1 MAKDA
6 EGEFGIHGREMQPA
20 NETADFFFGG
30 CGRAPFLGTPGV
42 GFQITTGA
50 QGVKQE
56 SSEALEMGSS
66 GRHVLLRFHDGL
78 EVSGE
83 FVEANSYGLTK
94 VHRTM
99 LFASGNAQEPVAVA
113 EVFV

>member
-1 MAKDA
+1 LAKDA
-6 EGEFGIHGREMQPA
+6 EGELGIPGGEVQPA
-20 NETADFFFGG
+20 NEAADFFFGG
-30 CGRAPFLGTPGV
+30 CGRAPFLGTPVV
-42 GFQITTGA
+42 GFQKTTGA

-56 SSEALEMGSS
+56 SSEALEIGSS

-78 EVSGE
+78 EVSSE

-94 VHRTM
+94 VHGTM
-99 LFASGNAQEPVAVA
+99 LFASGDTQEPMAVA

>member
-6 EGEFGIHGREMQPA
+6 EGEFGIPGGEVQPA
-20 NETADFFFGG
+20 NKAADFFFGG
-30 CGRAPFLGTPGV
+30 CGRAPFLGTPETR
-42 GFQITTGA
+42 FQITTGA

-56 SSEALEMGSS
+56 SSEALEIGSS

-99 LFASGNAQEPVAVA
+99 LFLRGDTQEPVAIA